1 MNAEG
6 GEFTSERLIEVVNA
20 SRDLPAKGIVEAI
33 FKAVAKWRGETPPND
48 DMTAVVVRI
57 TQ

>member
-1 MNAEG
+1 MPTARSSRPSG
-6 GEFTSERLIEVVNA
+6 SSRSSTA

-33 FKAVAKWRGETPPND
+33 FDAVAEWRGDTPPND